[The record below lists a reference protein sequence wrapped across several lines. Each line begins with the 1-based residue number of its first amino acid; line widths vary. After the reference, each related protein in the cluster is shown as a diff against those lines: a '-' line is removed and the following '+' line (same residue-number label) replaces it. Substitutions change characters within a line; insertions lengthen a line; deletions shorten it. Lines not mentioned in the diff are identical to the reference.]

1 MPMAAL
7 GILFLGAF
15 PAAAAQDSAR
25 PAGAQPLGSLPI
37 TELVDRVGKTVEAFG
52 TRFSEVSCTESV
64 VQAKLDKGGKVLYQ
78 QESGFDYLILMNLQ
92 GEEPSLE
99 ESRVVQKQART
110 AASFPLLLTS
120 GFPTLQLVFH
130 PYYQGGFTYERLPDE
145 SVDGKGYV
153 RIRFR
158 HIRGTRSTSALRL
171 RGTDLPLDLE
181 GTAWV
186 DPGSAS
192 ILRINAGLESPLE
205 DLGLQSLQT
214 DVRYAITRF
223 PGIENVYSLPVVA
236 TVEVETPRQRW
247 RNTHRFSAY
256 RHFSVRSESTV
267 SK

>member
-1 MPMAAL
+1 MRSGTFAL
-7 GILFLGAF
+7 WLFILGTS
-15 PAAAAQDSAR
+15 PV
-25 PAGAQPLGSLPI
+25 AGAKKPAPPVGSLPI
-37 TELVDRVGKTVEAFG
+37 ADLIDRVGENVEAFG

-64 VQAKLDKGGKVLYQ
+64 VQAKLDKAGKVLYH
-78 QESGFDYLILMNLQ
+78 QESAFDYLILMNLQ

-99 ESRVVQKQART
+99 ESRVVQKQAK
-110 AASFPLLLTS
+110 AAANLPLLLTS

-130 PYYQGGFTYERLPDE
+130 PYYQAGFTYERLPDDPA
-145 SVDGKGYV
+145 DGKVFV

-158 HIRGTRSTSALRL
+158 HIKGARSTSALRL
-171 RGTDLPLDLE
+171 RGRDFPLDLE

-186 DPGSAS
+186 DPDSAA
-192 ILRINAGLESPLE
+192 IARITAGLEFPAE

-214 DVRYAITRF
+214 DVRYADTRF
-223 PGIENVYSLPVVA
+223 PGIETTYSLPVVA

-256 RHFSVRSESTV
+256 RLFSVRSESTV